1 MGLTS
6 HNWGYAMSSND
17 TNQTSNKQARDGF
30 FVISMTAWENLFN
43 GAMRDVSES
52 EAVRTM
58 AAYLT
63 LCCGT
68 GGDHKTTSWSAGAIR
83 KYAGISQRPAER
95 AIYRLELHGCI
106 NTIKKPEKNKL
117 PAYKINFFD
126 NNPKEQS
133 SDNIFVPNGVVTGV
147 NGEESPL
154 KRLVKY
160 QDPYVLYLF
169 IRLYGFQDKYLDV
182 IEPSIVSTVINK
194 DNDLDAM
201 EVYNEQG
208 LLKIWATE
216 DKSNLSAYPVSKF
229 YDFKSHD
236 DNDDERFYCERTEN
250 DSVFGFFS
258 ILKGLGLLNE
268 VTYACNGDRAYR
280 ADEIDFI
287 CEVGTE
293 KQKALAG
300 AIGELGELK
309 HSSIGE
315 ELPYYEHYVVLP
327 STYRKI
333 HFQTFYQLRYRTKL
347 GEARNRYSEENALYK
362 TMAQSMNKILKTYEK
377 QPQ

>member
-1 MGLTS
+1 
-6 HNWGYAMSSND
+6 MSSND
-17 TNQTSNKQARDGF
+17 TNTTSNKQARDGF
-30 FVISMTAWENLFN
+30 FVISMEAWEGLFDVV
-43 GAMRDVSES
+43 MQDVSES
-52 EAVRTM
+52 EAVRAM

-95 AIYRLELHGCI
+95 AIKLLESCSHI
-106 NTIKKPEKNKL
+106 DTVKKAEKNTL
-117 PAYKINFFD
+117 PIYKIDFAD

-133 SDNIFVPNGVVTGV
+133 TDNIFVPNGVVTGV

-182 IEPSIVSTVINK
+182 IEPSILSTAIEK

-201 EVYNEQG
+201 EIYNEQC

-216 DKSNLSAYPVSKF
+216 EKSSLSAYSVSKF
-229 YDFKSHD
+229 YDFKNHD
-236 DNDDERFYCERTEN
+236 DDERFLDERTEKTGLW
-250 DSVFGFFS
+250 GFFY

-300 AIGELGELK
+300 AIGEIGELK

-327 STYRKI
+327 STYRKV
-333 HFQTFYQLRYRTKL
+333 HFQTFCQLRYRTKL

-362 TMAQSMNKILKTYEK
+362 TMVKSMDKILGK

>member
-30 FVISMTAWENLFN
+30 FVISMEAWEGLFECAMSN
-43 GAMRDVSES
+43 GSES
-52 EAVRTM
+52 EAVRAM

-63 LCCGT
+63 LCCGS

-95 AIYRLELHGCI
+95 AIKLLESLGHI
-106 NTIKKPEKNKL
+106 DTVKKAEKNKL
-117 PAYKINFFD
+117 PIYKIDFAD

-133 SDNIFVPNGVVTGV
+133 TDNIFVPNGVVTGV
-147 NGEESPL
+147 NGEDSPL

-182 IEPSIVSTVINK
+182 IEPSIVSTAINK

-216 DKSNLSAYPVSKF
+216 EKSKESAYAVTKF
-229 YDFKSHD
+229 YNFNTHD

-250 DSVFGFFS
+250 DSIFGFLS
-258 ILKGLGLLNE
+258 ILRSLGLLSN

-300 AIGELGELK
+300 AIGDLGELK
-309 HSSIGE
+309 HSNIGE

-327 STYRKI
+327 STYRKV

-347 GEARNRYSEENALYK
+347 GEARNRYSEENALHK
-362 TMAQSMNKILKTYEK
+362 TMAQSMNKIFKTFEK

>member
-117 PAYKINFFD
+117 PTYKINFFD

-133 SDNIFVPNGVVTGV
+133 TDNIFVPNGVVTGV

-182 IEPSIVSTVINK
+182 IEPSILSTAIEK

-201 EVYNEQG
+201 EIYNEQG
-208 LLKIWATE
+208 LLKIWVTE
-216 DKSNLSAYPVSKF
+216 DKSNLSAYPVSEF

-236 DNDDERFYCERTEN
+236 DDERFLDERTEKTGLW
-250 DSVFGFFS
+250 GFFY

-300 AIGELGELK
+300 AIGDLGELK

-362 TMAQSMNKILKTYEK
+362 TMAQSMNKIFKTYEK

>member
-154 KRLVKY
+154 KRLAKY

-182 IEPSIVSTVINK
+182 IEPSILSTAIEAGN
-194 DNDLDAM
+194 NLDAM
-201 EVYNEQG
+201 EIYNEQG

-216 DKSNLSAYPVSKF
+216 DESSLSAYPTSNF

-236 DNDDERFYCERTEN
+236 DDERFFDERTEKTGLW
-250 DSVFGFFS
+250 GFFY

-300 AIGELGELK
+300 VIGELGELK

-333 HFQTFYQLRYRTKL
+333 HFQTFFQLRYRTKL
-347 GEARNRYSEENALYK
+347 GEARNRYSEENTLYK
-362 TMAQSMNKILKTYEK
+362 TMAQSMNKIFKTYEK

>member
-1 MGLTS
+1 
-6 HNWGYAMSSND
+6 MSSND

-30 FVISMTAWENLFN
+30 FVISMTAWEGLFEC
-43 GAMRDVSES
+43 AMSDGSES

-95 AIYRLELHGCI
+95 AIKLLESLGYI
-106 NTIKKPEKNKL
+106 DTVKKAEKNKL
-117 PAYKINFFD
+117 PIYKIDFAD

-133 SDNIFVPNGVVTGV
+133 TDNIFVPNGVVTGV

-154 KRLVKY
+154 KRLAKY

-182 IEPSIVSTVINK
+182 IEPSILSTAIEAGN
-194 DNDLDAM
+194 NLDAM
-201 EVYNEQG
+201 EIYNEQG

-216 DKSNLSAYPVSKF
+216 DESSLSAYPTSNF

-236 DNDDERFYCERTEN
+236 DDERFFDERTEKTGLW
-250 DSVFGFFS
+250 GFFY

-300 AIGELGELK
+300 VIGELGELK

-327 STYRKI
+327 STYRKV
-333 HFQTFYQLRYRTKL
+333 HFQTFFQLRYRTKL

-362 TMAQSMNKILKTYEK
+362 TMAQSMNKIFKTYEK

>member
-6 HNWGYAMSSND
+6 HNWGYAMSNND
-17 TNQTSNKQARDGF
+17 TNTTSNKQARDGF
-30 FVISMTAWENLFN
+30 FIISMTAWENLFN

-95 AIYRLELHGCI
+95 AIYRLELYGCI

-117 PAYKINFFD
+117 PTYKINFFD

-133 SDNIFVPNGVVTGV
+133 SDNIFVPNGIVTGV
-147 NGEESPL
+147 NGEDSPL
-154 KRLVKY
+154 KRLVRY
-160 QDPYVLYLF
+160 QDPYILYLF

-182 IEPSIVSTVINK
+182 IEPSIVSTTINK
-194 DNDLDAM
+194 DNDLDAI

-216 DKSNLSAYPVSKF
+216 EKSIESAYPTSKF

-236 DNDDERFYCERTEN
+236 DDHFLDERTEN
-250 DSVFGFFS
+250 SGLWGFLS
-258 ILKGLGLLNE
+258 ILGGLGLLSN

-315 ELPYYEHYVVLP
+315 ELPYYENYVVLP

-362 TMAQSMNKILKTYEK
+362 TMAQSMNKIFKTYEK

>member
-6 HNWGYAMSSND
+6 HNWGYAM
-17 TNQTSNKQARDGF
+17 TNNGINTTSNKQGRDGF
-30 FVISMTAWENLFN
+30 FVISMSAWEGLFDVALN
-43 GAMRDVSES
+43 NVSES
-52 EAVRTM
+52 ETVRTM

-63 LCCGT
+63 LCCGS

-95 AIYRLELHGCI
+95 AIKLLESFYHI
-106 NTIKKPEKNKL
+106 DTVKKAEKNKL
-117 PAYKINFFD
+117 PIYKIDFAD

-133 SDNIFVPNGVVTGV
+133 TDNIFVPNGVVTGV

-182 IEPSIVSTVINK
+182 IEPSILSTVIEK

-216 DKSNLSAYPVSKF
+216 EKSNLAAYPVSKF

-236 DNDDERFYCERTEN
+236 DDERFLDERTEKTG
-250 DSVFGFFS
+250 VWGFFY
-258 ILKGLGLLNE
+258 ILQGLGLLSE
-268 VTYACNGDRAYR
+268 VTYACNGERAYN

-287 CEVGTE
+287 CETGNE
-293 KQKALAG
+293 RQKPYAG
-300 AIGELGELK
+300 AIGDLGELK

-327 STYRKI
+327 STYRKV
-333 HFQTFYQLRYRTKL
+333 HFQKFYQLRYRTKL

-362 TMAQSMNKILKTYEK
+362 TMAQSMNKILGK

>member
-95 AIYRLELHGCI
+95 AIYRLELYGCI

-117 PAYKINFFD
+117 PTYKINFFD
-126 NNPKEQS
+126 SNPKEQS
-133 SDNIFVPNGVVTGV
+133 TDNIFVPNGVVTGV
-147 NGEESPL
+147 AGEDSPL

-160 QDPYVLYLF
+160 QDPYILYLF

-182 IEPSIVSTVINK
+182 IEPSLVSSVLSDTNIN
-194 DNDLDAM
+194 LDA
-201 EVYNEQG
+201 ERVFNYKGFFQA
-208 LLKIWATE
+208 WAI
-216 DKSNLSAYPVSKF
+216 DSNITLASYFKSKF
-229 YDFKSHD
+229 YDFTKHED
-236 DNDDERFYCERTEN
+236 KRFYDERSEN
-250 DSVFGFFS
+250 DSFFGLLS
-258 ILKGLGLLNE
+258 ILENLNLLSS
-268 VTYACNGDRAYR
+268 VTYACNGEMASS

-287 CEVGTE
+287 CDIGSKTQSSVLE
-293 KQKALAG
+293 
-300 AIGELGELK
+300 AIHEDSKIEGSDFGLIDVLDG
-309 HSSIGE
+309 HSNYVI
-315 ELPYYEHYVVLP
+315 LPP
-327 STYRKI
+327 TYRKV
-333 HFQTFYQLRYRTKL
+333 HFQQFYQLRYRTKL
-347 GEARNRYSEENALYK
+347 GESRNRYTEEKELHKMMSNHLK
-362 TMAQSMNKILKTYEK
+362 KIGLIS
-377 QPQ
+377 